1 MSHKR
6 RTEKKMNITAFNMYL
21 LTRLDYIR
29 LLLWVGVTVSV
40 ITLVIVLAN
49 VYVFNERY
57 YDSEEQDKTGMQW
70 TKRCAIMFS
79 ICMLGIAFVPSTKD
93 MLAIF
98 GVPALLQSRA
108 VQKDLPDLYGKL
120 VERLMKQLD
129 TPKEKGK

>member
-29 LLLWVGVTVSV
+29 LLFWVGITVAI
-40 ITLVIVLAN
+40 ITLVLVLAN
-49 VYVFNERY
+49 VYVFNDMD
-57 YDSEEQDKTGMQW
+57 YDLEEQGKTGMQW

-93 MLAIF
+93 MLTIF

-108 VQKDLPDLYGKL
+108 VQKDIPELYEKVIQRLLEQFDKPKGEGK
-120 VERLMKQLD
+120 
-129 TPKEKGK
+129 

>member
-1 MSHKR
+1 
-6 RTEKKMNITAFNMYL
+6 MNITAFNMYL

-29 LLLWVGVTVSV
+29 LLFWVGVTVAI

-49 VYVFNERY
+49 VYAFNERY
-57 YDSEEQDKTGMQW
+57 YDSEEQGKTGMRW
-70 TKRCAIMFS
+70 TKRCAIVFS

-108 VQKDLPDLYGKL
+108 VQKDIPELYEKVIQRLLEQFDKPKGEGK
-120 VERLMKQLD
+120 
-129 TPKEKGK
+129 